1 MAVDNNVQ
9 SLYKD
14 VYQLKAEISQISNIL
29 GKLDNTIDKLTEVS
43 TNISQLLA
51 IQTNRLES
59 QEKIS
64 EKLSKE
70 LDDNDKLIRQEINRL
85 EKQLREE
92 LEDQYDE
99 ILKEIKSMKESN
111 QKQHDAL
118 NSKLSIVEKWIWL
131 VSGGAAVVGF
141 ILSKLTSKIF

>member
-1 MAVDNNVQ
+1 MAESNVQ
-9 SLYKD
+9 AIYKD
-14 VYQLKAEISQISNIL
+14 VYQLKAEITQISNIL
-29 GKLDNTIDKLTEVS
+29 TKLDNTIDKLTEVS

-51 IQTNRLES
+51 IQTNRLET

-70 LDDNDKLIRQEINRL
+70 LDDNDKLIRQEIARL
-85 EKQLREE
+85 EKDLREE

-111 QKQHDAL
+111 HKQHETL
-118 NSKLSIVEKWIWL
+118 NSKLAIVEKWIWL

-141 ILSKLTSKIF
+141 ILSKLTSKLF